1 MSTFALVKKTLK
13 YCFLILLV
21 GILLVGVGIWALFFP
36 HQSLKVITVVFSFV
50 FLVAG
55 FLEIIFSLFNKE
67 ELSNWGWGLILGI
80 LKLVVGILL
89 LMNPTLSALT
99 LAFYLGFLLL
109 FRSIGSLVLAFNLK
123 EYQVLEWGDAL
134 GLGLI
139 GLIIS
144 LVLILNPY
152 FTTTMVIIFSAI
164 SLIISGLISIYSSI
178 KLRQLQKLATK
189 ISDDFFSRYEDLRKE
204 LKDIFSGR

>member
-1 MSTFALVKKTLK
+1 
-13 YCFLILLV
+13 
-21 GILLVGVGIWALFFP
+21 
-36 HQSLKVITVVFSFV
+36 
-50 FLVAG
+50 
-55 FLEIIFSLFNKE
+55 
-67 ELSNWGWGLILGI
+67 
-80 LKLVVGILL
+80 
-89 LMNPTLSALT
+89 
-99 LAFYLGFLLL
+99 
-109 FRSIGSLVLAFNLK
+109 LAFNLK

-189 ISDDFFSRYEDLRKE
+189 ISDDFFSRYEALRKE

>member
-1 MSTFALVKKTLK
+1 M
-13 YCFLILLV
+13 
-21 GILLVGVGIWALFFP
+21 
-36 HQSLKVITVVFSFV
+36 
-50 FLVAG
+50 
-55 FLEIIFSLFNKE
+55 
-67 ELSNWGWGLILGI
+67 
-80 LKLVVGILL
+80 
-89 LMNPTLSALT
+89 
-99 LAFYLGFLLL
+99 
-109 FRSIGSLVLAFNLK
+109 AFNLK

-189 ISDDFFSRYEDLRKE
+189 ISDDFFSRYEALRKE